1 MEELFEKLAGHIA
14 LTLEAIAVLI
24 IFIGALLVLFQLSLF
39 IRARGPIGPRK
50 LIWRNFGMW
59 LLLALEFEL
68 GADIVRTAI
77 SPTWEDLGQLAA
89 IAVIRTFLNYFLE
102 RDVEKYEPHAEAAPA
117 EAT

>member
-1 MEELFEKLAGHIA
+1 MEQLFERIAGHIA
-14 LTLEAIAVLI
+14 LALEAVAVLI
-24 IFIGALLVLFQLSLF
+24 ILMGALLVLFQLSSF
-39 IRARGPIGPRK
+39 IRGRGPIGTRK

-102 RDVEKYEPHAEAAPA
+102 RDVEKYEPHLEATPA

>member
-1 MEELFEKLAGHIA
+1 MEEFFEQVAGHVA
-14 LTLEAIAVLI
+14 LTLEAVAVLLI
-24 IFIGALLVLFQLSLF
+24 LMGALLVLFQLSSF
-39 IRARGPIGPRK
+39 IRGHGPIGTRK

-102 RDVEKYEPHAEAAPA
+102 RDVEKYEPHVASAAA

>member
-1 MEELFEKLAGHIA
+1 MEQLFEQVAGHIA
-14 LTLEAIAVLI
+14 LTLEAIAILI
-24 IFIGALLVLFQLSLF
+24 ILMGALVVLLQLSSF
-39 IRARGPIGPRK
+39 VRARGPMGRRK

-68 GADIVRTAI
+68 AADIVRTAI
-77 SPTWEDLGQLAA
+77 APTWEDLGQLAA

-102 RDVEKYEPHAEAAPA
+102 RDVEKYELHVAGETA

>member
-1 MEELFEKLAGHIA
+1 MEQLFERIAGHIA
-14 LTLEAIAVLI
+14 LALEAVAVLI
-24 IFIGALLVLFQLSLF
+24 ILMGALLVLFQLSSF
-39 IRARGPIGPRK
+39 IRGRSPIGTRK

-102 RDVEKYEPHAEAAPA
+102 RDVEKYEPHVEAAAA

>member
-1 MEELFEKLAGHIA
+1 MEELFKQVAGHVA
-14 LTLEAIAVLI
+14 LTLEAVAVLI
-24 IFIGALLVLFQLSLF
+24 ILMGALLVLLQLSSF
-39 IRARGPIGPRK
+39 IRARGPIGTRK

-77 SPTWEDLGQLAA
+77 SPTWDDLGQLAA

-102 RDVEKYEPHAEAAPA
+102 RDVEKYEPHIGAAPA